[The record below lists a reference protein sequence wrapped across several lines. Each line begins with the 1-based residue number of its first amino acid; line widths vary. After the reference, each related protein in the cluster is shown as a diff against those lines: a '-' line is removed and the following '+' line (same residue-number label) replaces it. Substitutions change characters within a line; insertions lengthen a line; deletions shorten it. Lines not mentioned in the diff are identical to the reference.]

1 MSWLTNGFATVN
13 AVTADFAPR
22 SPAHVVAAAVLGIE
36 AGTMA
41 LAAVL
46 YVTFG
51 IIGDTGSAGLS
62 FGIAAIAALAALGLG
77 ALARGLSRARRWA
90 VTPSITWQ
98 VLQGFVAAYV
108 ISIGDVAP
116 GAVAL
121 ALAIVGL
128 VALALVSRTYASRD

>member
-1 MSWLTNGFATVN
+1 
-13 AVTADFAPR
+13 
-22 SPAHVVAAAVLGIE
+22 
-36 AGTMA
+36 MA

-51 IIGDTGSAGLS
+51 FVGDGDSVGLS
-62 FGIAAIAALAALGLG
+62 FALAAVAALAAVGLGL
-77 ALARGLSRARRWA
+77 LTRGVWRARRWA

-108 ISIGDVAP
+108 ISIGGVVP

-121 ALAIVGL
+121 ALAVVGL